1 MRRVKRPLPSE
12 ESWQEK
18 TETDQKKMQ
27 DKTEADQKKMQ
38 DKTETDQKNTGKGL
52 GKR

>member
-1 MRRVKRPLPSE
+1 M
-12 ESWQEK
+12 QE
-18 TETDQKKMQ
+18 
-27 DKTEADQKKMQ
+27 KTEADQKKMQ

>member
-1 MRRVKRPLPSE
+1 
-12 ESWQEK
+12 
-18 TETDQKKMQ
+18 MQ